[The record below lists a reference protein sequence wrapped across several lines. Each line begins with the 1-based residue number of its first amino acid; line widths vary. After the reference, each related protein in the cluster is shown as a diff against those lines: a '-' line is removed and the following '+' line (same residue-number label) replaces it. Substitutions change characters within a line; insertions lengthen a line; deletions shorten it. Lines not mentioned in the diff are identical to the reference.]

1 MERLSSSKKVG
12 YGFGNL
18 GFSAVSQ
25 TISTLLMFFG
35 TSVAGIPGT
44 LVGLCVAI
52 GTVWDAVT
60 DPIVGYI
67 SDNSGD
73 YGMGRRERY
82 ILVASFFMAMSNML
96 IWCLP
101 LNLSNWQKFAWL
113 LIALLIYET
122 AETFFATPYSALG
135 YEMTNDKYDSTSIQA
150 AKSVFSLIG
159 MILPSVLMMI
169 FMEKTTEKLGY
180 IKIGLCTSILIIF
193 TTIICIATLN
203 RGNKK
208 KIVFNY
214 PLFQKKQSIWTAF
227 SVFFDFFK
235 NKRYCAMIVG
245 YSISTLATAML
256 TSLGLHVF
264 TYSFHFSSSQISILL
279 LCLLLGAMLSQL
291 FISKIAYKKGKI
303 NTLIFF
309 ITIIILGVGLLSVL
323 FLVRSFFPSVVN
335 FYICIP
341 LVIICGFGSGSL
353 YSLPCSIFSDIIAEE
368 NAANNTNQT
377 ATFSGVM
384 TFVFK
389 ISNALS
395 LFLIGLV
402 LDIIKFDSSQPVQ
415 ALKVQNA
422 LGIILIV
429 GVALSLAVSIS
440 FFSHYDKK

>member
-1 MERLSSSKKVG
+1 MERLSTSKKIG

-60 DPIVGYI
+60 DPIVGFI
-67 SDNSGD
+67 SDGSSN

-82 ILVASFFMAMSNML
+82 ILVASFFMALSNML

-101 LNLSNWQKFAWL
+101 LNLGNWQKFSWL
-113 LIALLIYET
+113 LVALLIYET

-159 MILPSVLMMI
+159 MILPSILMI
-169 FMEKTTEKLGY
+169 VFMEKTTERIGY
-180 IKIGLCTSILIIF
+180 IKIGLCTSILIIV
-193 TTIICIATLN
+193 TTLICVLTLN
-203 RGNKK
+203 RKNKK
-208 KIVFNY
+208 LILNY
-214 PLFQKKQSIWTAF
+214 PIFQKRQSVWTAF
-227 SVFFDFFK
+227 SVFFDFFR

-264 TYSFHFSSSQISILL
+264 TYSFHFTSSQISILL
-279 LCLLLGAMLSQL
+279 LCLLMGAIFAQL
-291 FISKIAYKKGKI
+291 FISKIAFKKGKI
-303 NTLIFF
+303 NTLILF
-309 ITIIILGVGLLSVL
+309 ISIIILGVGFLSVL
-323 FLVRSFFPSVVN
+323 FLVRTFLTSVIN

-341 LVIICGFGSGSL
+341 LVLICGFGSGAL
-353 YSLPCSIFSDIIAEE
+353 YSLPFSIFSDIISEE
-368 NAANNTNQT
+368 NAANKTNQT

-384 TFVFK
+384 TFMFK

-395 LFLIGLV
+395 LFLIGLI
-402 LDIIKFDSSQPVQ
+402 LDIIHFDSSEPVQ
-415 ALKVQNA
+415 ALKVQNS

-429 GVALSLAVSIS
+429 GVALSLALSIS
-440 FFSHYDKK
+440 FFSHYEKK